1 MCGRKRVVRLRLR
14 LRLSRRI
21 RRLVLHFAG
30 VVEDGDGIGVEVV
43 VGSNAG
49 EE

>member
-1 MCGRKRVVRLRLR
+1 MRLRLR
-14 LRLSRRI
+14 LNRRI
-21 RRLVLHFAG
+21 RRLVLHLAG
-30 VVEDGDGIGVEVV
+30 GVEDGDGIGVEVV